1 MTLNLSLL
9 VFPIPSCPK
18 WSSWLP
24 CFWLLPPNV
33 IIEPAVLALVFHSV
47 IIQSVNN
54 YLLSTYSTQ
63 GTVLGAGNA
72 EMIKTNQ
79 VPTFTLHLSPLS
91 RMGEVMVAISEVL
104 PGAGM
109 GWWTQALFTL
119 KETCV
124 SLAWKPSCMLSI
136 SFLTTQSPLNLLQ
149 IGSILTETII
159 LRSLKTYHY
168 VQHFFL

>member
-18 WSSWLP
+18 WSSGHP

-47 IIQSVNN
+47 TIQSVHN

-63 GTVLGAGNA
+63 DTVLGAGNA

-79 VPTFTLHLSPLS
+79 VPTFTFHLSPLS

-109 GWWTQALFTL
+109 GWRGTQALSTL
-119 KETCV
+119 KETC
-124 SLAWKPSCMLSI
+124 LPGLKTILHAI
-136 SFLTTQSPLNLLQ
+136 SFLTIQSPLNLLQ
-149 IGSILTETII
+149 IGSILMETII